1 MLVYYLDM
9 KLYLSQQEQ
18 LELKNTLKEVT
29 NALADESLSPEQRQE
44 LENHKASLSG
54 ALLSP
59 ILPTGKVRMFIMF
72 SCFVLGISAFYTDY
86 EFLVWFLIIG
96 CSFSP
101 RLVGEVAML
110 VGRFQR

>member
-1 MLVYYLDM
+1 M
-9 KLYLSQQEQ
+9 KLHLSQQDQ

-29 NALADESLSPEQRQE
+29 DALGDETLSLEDRQE

-72 SCFVLGISAFYTDY
+72 SCFVLGTSAFYTDY

>member
-1 MLVYYLDM
+1 MYIWIM
-9 KLYLSQQEQ
+9 RLYLSKQEQ

-29 NALADESLSPEQRQE
+29 DALDDETLSLEDREE

-59 ILPTGKVRMFIMF
+59 ILPTGMVRILIML
-72 SCFVLGISAFYTDY
+72 SCFVLGVSAFYTDY
-86 EFLVWFLIIG
+86 EFLFWFLLIG

-101 RLVGEVAML
+101 RLVGTIAFL
-110 VGRFQR
+110 FGRFQR

>member
-9 KLYLSQQEQ
+9 KLYLSQQDQ

-29 NALADESLSPEQRQE
+29 NALVDETLSPEERQE

-72 SCFVLGISAFYTDY
+72 SCFVLGTSAFYTDY
-86 EFLVWFLIIG
+86 EFLVWFLLIG

-101 RLVGEVAML
+101 RLIGEIAVL
-110 VGRFQR
+110 LGRFTR

>member
-1 MLVYYLDM
+1 M
-9 KLYLSQQEQ
+9 KLHLSQQDQ

-29 NALADESLSPEQRQE
+29 DALGDETLSLEDRQE

-72 SCFVLGISAFYTDY
+72 SCFVLGTSAFYTDY
-86 EFLVWFLIIG
+86 EFLVWFLLIG

>member
-1 MLVYYLDM
+1 M
-9 KLYLSQQEQ
+9 KLYLSQQDQ

-29 NALADESLSPEQRQE
+29 DALGDETLSLEDRQE

-59 ILPTGKVRMFIMF
+59 ILPTGMIRMFIMF
-72 SCFVLGISAFYTDY
+72 SCFVLGTSAFYTDY
-86 EFLVWFLIIG
+86 EFLVWFLLIG

-101 RLVGEVAML
+101 RLIGEIAVL
-110 VGRFQR
+110 LGRFTR

>member
-1 MLVYYLDM
+1 MYYLGM

-29 NALADESLSPEQRQE
+29 DALGDETLSLEDRQE

>member
-1 MLVYYLDM
+1 MYYLGM

-29 NALADESLSPEQRQE
+29 DALDDETLSLEDRQE

-59 ILPTGKVRMFIMF
+59 ILPTGIVRIFCMFG
-72 SCFVLGISAFYTDY
+72 CFALGASSFYTDY
-86 EFLVWFLIIG
+86 EFLVWFFLVG

-101 RLVGEVAML
+101 RLIGEIAVL
-110 VGRFQR
+110 LGRFTR

>member
-1 MLVYYLDM
+1 M
-9 KLYLSQQEQ
+9 KLHLSQQDQ

-29 NALADESLSPEQRQE
+29 DALGDETLSLEDRQE

-86 EFLVWFLIIG
+86 EFLVWFLLIG

-110 VGRFQR
+110 FGRFQR

>member
-1 MLVYYLDM
+1 M
-9 KLYLSQQEQ
+9 KLYLSQQDQ

-29 NALADESLSPEQRQE
+29 DALGDETLSLEDRQE

-86 EFLVWFLIIG
+86 EFLVWFLLIG

>member
-1 MLVYYLDM
+1 M
-9 KLYLSQQEQ
+9 KLYLSQQDQ

-29 NALADESLSPEQRQE
+29 DALGDETLSLEDRQE

-72 SCFVLGISAFYTDY
+72 SCFVLGTSAFYTDY
-86 EFLVWFLIIG
+86 EFLVWFFLIG

>member
-1 MLVYYLDM
+1 M
-9 KLYLSQQEQ
+9 KLYLSKQEQ
-18 LELKNTLKEVT
+18 LELKNTLQEVT
-29 NALADESLSPEQRQE
+29 DALDDETLSLEDRQE

-72 SCFVLGISAFYTDY
+72 SCFVLGTSAFYTDY
-86 EFLVWFLIIG
+86 EFLVWFLLIG